1 MAITKSDIE
10 TLANATGKLPVYPTW
25 TGTPGKAWTSKVN
38 DPVNGEVYQSELV
51 VNTGDQ
57 TIHMG
62 NSSGSVIKIGTAN
75 YNELSNKPTI
85 PQTTSELSND
95 SNFVNATYVDN
106 AVITDFAD
114 LTDKTLDGAK
124 EKVYSPGT
132 TSGSISLDIADGT
145 VQLFE
150 LNGDITISTHNMVL
164 GQSMTLWLKQGS
176 TNGYTITLTTGG
188 SVRWFLDHDN
198 GLAPSNAFVLE
209 SVDYSWTP
217 IVITLIDNSGRT
229 MVEVGKAKREAT

>member
-1 MAITKSDIE
+1 MAISKSDIE
-10 TLANATGKLPVYPTW
+10 AIANTVGKLPVSPTW
-25 TGTPGKAWTSKVN
+25 TGTAGKAWTSKVN

-62 NSSGSVIKIGTAN
+62 NSNGTVIKVGTSN
-75 YNELSNKPTI
+75 YNELSNKPA
-85 PQTTSELSND
+85 L
-95 SNFVNATYVDN
+95 VA
-106 AVITDFAD
+106 DFAD

-124 EKVYSPGT
+124 EKVYAPGT
-132 TSGSISLDIADGT
+132 TSGTLSLDIDDGT

-150 LNGDITISTHNMVL
+150 LIGDITITTHNMVL
-164 GQSMTLWLKQGS
+164 GQSMTLWLKQGT

-188 SVRWFLDHDN
+188 SVRWFLDHN
-198 GLAPSNAFVLE
+198 SGAAPSNAFVLE

-217 IVITLIDNSGRT
+217 IVITLIDNLGRT
-229 MVEVGKAKREAT
+229 MVEVGKAKREAI